1 MISPLARSLLS
12 ADKYDCLSPKGA
24 FIKALCMYVSVS
36 CWQGWWCYQ
45 LLVWKG
51 RQAGGVELG
60 VMGTGQPGICTDR
73 HLGELAVC
81 AGRRKREA
89 GAAWTF
95 WTALEPG

>member
-1 MISPLARSLLS
+1 M
-12 ADKYDCLSPKGA
+12 
-24 FIKALCMYVSVS
+24 
-36 CWQGWWCYQ
+36 
-45 LLVWKG
+45 VWKG